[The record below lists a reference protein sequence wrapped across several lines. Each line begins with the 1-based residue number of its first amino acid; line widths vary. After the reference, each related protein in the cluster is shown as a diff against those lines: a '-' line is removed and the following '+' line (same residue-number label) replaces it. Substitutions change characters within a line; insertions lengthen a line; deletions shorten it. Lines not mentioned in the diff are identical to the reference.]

1 MTRLIARLAQ
11 VTARVT
17 ARVTRRRSPDPAD
30 AVTRERLRIAEEL
43 HDVVAH
49 DLSVLTLG
57 VGAGRVIM
65 DRDPERARQTLRDAE
80 EAGRQALTD
89 LQRVAGLLRSGS
101 ATTTGPQPT
110 LAALP
115 ALFDRFRSAGLAVG
129 FAEEGR
135 RRPGPVLELSAYRI
149 VEEALVNALE
159 HGSARKAQ
167 VTLRWQSGLIEV
179 AVRDDGGPRERL
191 LGIWERAALFGGSV
205 TAGPVGGGFEVRA
218 RLLTGGRTR
227 ALSGE
232 RTA

>member
-1 MTRLIARLAQ
+1 MMRLIAARLA
-11 VTARVT
+11 RLR
-17 ARVTRRRSPDPAD
+17 ARVTRRRPPESAD

-89 LQRVAGLLRSGS
+89 LQRVAGLLRSGGS
-101 ATTTGPQPT
+101 ATTGPQPT
-110 LAALP
+110 LGALP
-115 ALFDRFRSAGLAVG
+115 ALLDRFRAAGLAVG
-129 FAEEGR
+129 FAEEGP

-149 VEEALVNALE
+149 VEECLVNALE
-159 HGSARKAQ
+159 RGGARKAR
-167 VTLRWQSGLIEV
+167 VWLRWQGGMVELSV
-179 AVRDDGGPRERL
+179 QDDGGPREHL

-205 TAGPVGGGFEVRA
+205 TAGPVRGGFEVRV
-218 RLLTGGRTR
+218 RLLTGGRAR
-227 ALSGE
+227 ARNEE
-232 RTA
+232 RVS

>member
-1 MTRLIARLAQ
+1 MMRLLAARLA
-11 VTARVT
+11 RLR
-17 ARVTRRRSPDPAD
+17 ARVTRRRPSDATDP
-30 AVTRERLRIAEEL
+30 VTRERLRIAEEL

-110 LAALP
+110 LGALP
-115 ALFDRFRSAGLAVG
+115 ALFDRFRAAGRKVQ
-129 FAEEGR
+129 FAEEGQ
-135 RRPGPVLELSAYRI
+135 RRPSPVLELSAYRI
-149 VEEALVNALE
+149 VEEALVNAFE
-159 HGSARKAQ
+159 HGSARRAR
-167 VTLRWQSGLIEV
+167 VRLRWQGGVVELCVE
-179 AVRDDGGPRERL
+179 DDGGPRERL

-205 TAGPVGGGFEVRA
+205 HAGPVKGGFEIRV

-227 ALSGE
+227 ATS
-232 RTA
+232 RA

>member
-1 MTRLIARLAQ
+1 MMRLFARL
-11 VTARVT
+11 VRPV
-17 ARVTRRRSPDPAD
+17 RRRSADPAD

-110 LAALP
+110 LGALP
-115 ALFDRFRSAGLAVG
+115 ALFDRFRAAGLSVA
-129 FAEEGR
+129 FAEDGP
-135 RRPGPVLELSAYRI
+135 RRPSPVLELSAYRI

-167 VTLRWQSGLIEV
+167 VRLRWQGGVVELCV
-179 AVRDDGGPRERL
+179 QDDGGPRERL

-205 TAGPVGGGFEVRA
+205 AAGPVQGGFEIRV

-227 ALSGE
+227 AMPQGQ
-232 RTA
+232 TV